1 MIATATPPPPLARR
15 PPPPPAGLPDDAAD
29 GALALAL
36 SLLERDPYALSLD
49 LSDIALPPVTG
60 GTAEEQARLR
70 TVAPLYLASELEST
84 RLVPAVEMLAGLFVS
99 GALPGDA
106 GPGGAKLLA
115 FRRAARDR
123 LTADERDALF
133 GRLFGK
139 PYGPAL
145 AGADAGRNQAFEAR
159 MIDLCEALS
168 ALETDPG
175 VAAGIRVHTAAS
187 ALSGALL
194 PTAGGAT
201 EYAARDCLDTLR
213 DALEILKTQEVQRMF
228 GARGVWAAVR
238 EIARRYLGE
247 QTDIVSRVAR
257 GRAGTTVLAWLA
269 ESLPRVGDT
278 RAVLVPPGSEVPG
291 AAVGWMQATLTL
303 HETSATA
310 AAQAA
315 AGRAA

>member
-36 SLLERDPYALSLD
+36 SLLARDPYALSLD
-49 LSDIALPPVTG
+49 LSELELPPALG
-60 GTAEEQARLR
+60 GTPEEQARLR

-106 GPGGAKLLA
+106 GPAGAKLLA

-145 AGADAGRNQAFEAR
+145 AGPDAGRNQAFEAR

-168 ALETDPG
+168 ALETERG
-175 VAAGIRVHTAAS
+175 VAAGVRIHAAAS

-213 DALEILKTQEVQRMF
+213 DALEILKTHEVQRMF

-238 EIARRYLGE
+238 EIARRYRGE

-257 GRAGTTVLAWLA
+257 GRAGTTILAWLA

-278 RAVLVPPGSEVPG
+278 RSVLVPPDSEVPG

>member
-1 MIATATPPPPLARR
+1 MIATALPPPLARR
-15 PPPPPAGLPDDAAD
+15 PPPPPVGLPDDAAD

-49 LSDIALPPVTG
+49 LADIELPPAMG

-70 TVAPLYLASELEST
+70 AVAPLYLASELEST
-84 RLVPAVEMLAGLFVS
+84 RLVPAVEMLAGLAVS
-99 GALPGDA
+99 GGLPGDP
-106 GPGGAKLLA
+106 GPAAQKLLA

-123 LTADERDALF
+123 LTAGERDALF

-145 AGADAGRNQAFEAR
+145 AGPAAGRNHAFEAR

-168 ALETDPG
+168 MLETEPG
-175 VAAGIRVHTAAS
+175 VGTGIRVHTAAS
-187 ALSGALL
+187 ALSAALL
-194 PTAGGAT
+194 PPSGGAT
-201 EYAARDCLDTLR
+201 EFAARDCLETLR
-213 DALEILKTQEVQRMF
+213 DALEILKAPRVQAMF

-238 EIARRYLGE
+238 EVARRYLGE

-257 GRAGTTVLAWLA
+257 GRAGTTILAWLA

-278 RAVLVPPGSEVPG
+278 RSPLVPAGSEIPG
-291 AAVGWMQATLTL
+291 AAVGWMEATLTL
-303 HETSATA
+303 HETSPTA